1 MSRFYVLRNNDTLQR
16 LSARYYGKWELWRLI
31 LDNNPQIE
39 DWTNLEAGI
48 LIEIPDPLTENCF
61 HTISTGDTYESISA
75 FYYGTEHFSGKI
87 RENNSNIQPYENVGS
102 TLHIEALVSKT
113 ELANAK
119 KRMAI

>member
-1 MSRFYVLRNNDTLQR
+1 MSQFYVLRNNDTLQR

-48 LIEIPDPLTENCF
+48 LIEIPDPLTENRF